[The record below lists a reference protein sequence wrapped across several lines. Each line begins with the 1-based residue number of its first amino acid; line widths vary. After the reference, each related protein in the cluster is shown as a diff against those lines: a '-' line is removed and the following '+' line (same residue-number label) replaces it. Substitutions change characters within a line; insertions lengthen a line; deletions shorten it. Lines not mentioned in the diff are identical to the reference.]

1 MGQNN
6 SSPENSSQDAPPPPA
21 QTRTPPPP
29 RQLRDVYAEAIRSDD
44 GPRLSGE
51 IQRLMRDQIT
61 GFVEDPRDPQANCFR
76 RHLTLH
82 QNPPLLI
89 SRATTLGELSR
100 MGARLSMNYVTY
112 TPSPL
117 FLASEAAQVTIDELG
132 DFDGPDGLKR
142 RLDEGCASDE
152 EKERMRTFVQNA
164 LVVLHDQ
171 EHDELHALVL
181 EASRE
186 ASAAAMARIQETLN
200 RDDPFGE
207 ERRAAATR
215 AAKKLTADQ
224 LRIKLVE
231 LGQPFDG
238 TKPVLVARY
247 VARTT
252 RHLPPPRPGPPAAGP
267 PSAAKPRARS
277 AKPAAKKPSRAKKPR
292 AKKPAR
298 RRRRDSDDLADW
310 LFSDE

>member
-1 MGQNN
+1 
-6 SSPENSSQDAPPPPA
+6 
-21 QTRTPPPP
+21 
-29 RQLRDVYAEAIRSDD
+29 
-44 GPRLSGE
+44 
-51 IQRLMRDQIT
+51 MRDQIT
-61 GFVEDPRDPQANCFR
+61 GLDEDQRDPQADFFR
-76 RHLTLH
+76 RHLLR
-82 QNPPLLI
+82 QDPPLLI
-89 SRATTLGELSR
+89 SRGTTLRELSM
-100 MGARLSMNYVTY
+100 MGERLSIDYVTY
-112 TPSPL
+112 TPSPF

-132 DFDGPDGLKR
+132 DFDSDTGLKR
-142 RLDEGCASDE
+142 WLDESCASDE

-171 EHDELHALVL
+171 EHAELHALVL

-186 ASAAAMARIQETLN
+186 ATARLLARAEENLN
-200 RDDPFGE
+200 RHDPFGE

-215 AAKKLTADQ
+215 AAKKLTVDQ

-231 LGQPFDG
+231 LGQPYDG

-252 RHLPPPRPGPPAAGP
+252 RHLPPPRPGPAAAGP
-267 PSAAKPRARS
+267 PAAAKPRARS

-298 RRRRDSDDLADW
+298 RRRDSDDLADW

>member
-100 MGARLSMNYVTY
+100 MGARLSMQCLTY
-112 TPSPL
+112 TPSDF
-117 FLASEAAQVTIDELG
+117 FLASEAAQVTLDELG
-132 DFDGPDGLKR
+132 KYRDPDGLEHH
-142 RLDEGCASDE
+142 LDAGCASDE

-186 ASAAAMARIQETLN
+186 ATARLLARAEENLN
-200 RDDPFGE
+200 RHDPFGE

-215 AAKKLTADQ
+215 AAKKLTVDQ

-231 LGQPFDG
+231 LGQPYDG

-247 VARTT
+247 VARAT
-252 RHLPPPRPGPPAAGP
+252 R
-267 PSAAKPRARS
+267 
-277 AKPAAKKPSRAKKPR
+277 
-292 AKKPAR
+292 
-298 RRRRDSDDLADW
+298 
-310 LFSDE
+310 

>member
-1 MGQNN
+1 MGQST
-6 SSPENSSQDAPPPPA
+6 SSPQDAPPLTS
-21 QTRTPPPP
+21 TRTPPPP
-29 RQLRDVYAEAIRSDD
+29 RELRDVYAEAIRSED
-44 GPRLSGE
+44 GPRLSGD
-51 IQRLMRDQIT
+51 IQRQMRHQIT
-61 GFVEDPRDPQANCFR
+61 RLVEDQADVFR
-76 RHLTLH
+76 RHLLLH

-100 MGARLSMNYVTY
+100 MGARLSIDYVTH
-112 TPSPL
+112 TPSPF
-117 FLASEAAQVTIDELG
+117 FLASEAAQVTIDELR
-132 DFDGPDGLKR
+132 DFDGPDGLG
-142 RLDEGCASDE
+142 RLLAEGCASDE
-152 EKERMRTFVQNA
+152 EKERMRSYVQNA

-171 EHDELHALVL
+171 EHAELHALVL

-186 ASAAAMARIQETLN
+186 ATARLLARAEENFN
-200 RDDPFGE
+200 RHDPFGE

-215 AAKKLTADQ
+215 AAKKLTVDQ

-267 PSAAKPRARS
+267 PAAAKPRARS

-298 RRRRDSDDLADW
+298 RRRDSDDLADW
-310 LFSDE
+310 HFSDE

>member
-1 MGQNN
+1 
-6 SSPENSSQDAPPPPA
+6 
-21 QTRTPPPP
+21 
-29 RQLRDVYAEAIRSDD
+29 
-44 GPRLSGE
+44 
-51 IQRLMRDQIT
+51 MRDQIT
-61 GFVEDPRDPQANCFR
+61 GLVEDQQDPQANFFR

-89 SRATTLGELSR
+89 SRGTTLGELSR
-100 MGARLSMNYVTY
+100 MGARLSIDYVTY
-112 TPSPL
+112 TPSPS

-132 DFDGPDGLKR
+132 DYDSDTGLKQL
-142 RLDEGCASDE
+142 LDEGCASDE

-186 ASAAAMARIQETLN
+186 ATARLLARAEENLN
-200 RDDPFGE
+200 RHDPFGE

-215 AAKKLTADQ
+215 AAKKLTVDQ

>member
-1 MGQNN
+1 MGQ
-6 SSPENSSQDAPPPPA
+6 SSSQDAPPPPA
-21 QTRTPPPP
+21 QTRIAPPP
-29 RQLRDVYAEAIRSDD
+29 RSVRDVYWRILQSEDR
-44 GPRLSGE
+44 PTLSGE
-51 IQRLMRDQIT
+51 IQRQMRDQIT
-61 GFVEDPRDPQANCFR
+61 GLDEDQRDPQADFFR
-76 RHLTLH
+76 RHLLR
-82 QNPPLLI
+82 QDPPLLI
-89 SRATTLGELSR
+89 SRGTTLRELSM
-100 MGARLSMNYVTY
+100 MGERLSIDYVTY
-112 TPSPL
+112 TPSPF

-132 DFDGPDGLKR
+132 GYRDPDGLER
-142 RLDEGCASDE
+142 QLDEGCASDE

-171 EHDELHALVL
+171 EHPELHALVL

-186 ASAAAMARIQETLN
+186 ATARLLARAEENLN
-200 RDDPFGE
+200 RHDPFGE

-215 AAKKLTADQ
+215 AAKKLTVDQ

-231 LGQPFDG
+231 LGQPYDG

-252 RHLPPPRPGPPAAGP
+252 RHLPPPRPGPAAARPPA
-267 PSAAKPRARS
+267 AAKPRARS

-298 RRRRDSDDLADW
+298 RRRDSDDLADW

>member
-6 SSPENSSQDAPPPPA
+6 SSPENSSQDAPPPA
-21 QTRTPPPP
+21 QTRIPPPP
-29 RQLRDVYAEAIRSDD
+29 RPFREVYLRAVESED
-44 GPRLSGE
+44 GPRLSGD
-51 IQRLMRDQIT
+51 IQRQMRHQIT
-61 GFVEDPRDPQANCFR
+61 RLVEDQADVFR
-76 RHLTLH
+76 RHLLLH

-100 MGARLSMNYVTY
+100 MGARLSIDYVTY
-112 TPSPL
+112 TPSPS

-132 DFDGPDGLKR
+132 YFDGPDGLA
-142 RLDEGCASDE
+142 RLLEGCASD

-164 LVVLHDQ
+164 LVVIHDQ

-186 ASAAAMARIQETLN
+186 ATARLLARAEENFN
-200 RDDPFGE
+200 RHDPFGE

-215 AAKKLTADQ
+215 AAKKLTVDQ

-231 LGQPFDG
+231 LGQPYDG

-247 VARTT
+247 VARTP
-252 RHLPPPRPGPPAAGP
+252 RPLPPPRPGPAAAGP
-267 PSAAKPRARS
+267 PAAAKPRARS
-277 AKPAAKKPSRAKKPR
+277 AKPAAKKPAAKKPSRAKKPR

>member
-1 MGQNN
+1 MGQKQ
-6 SSPENSSQDAPPPPA
+6 SQEAPPPA

-29 RQLRDVYAEAIRSDD
+29 RSVDQVYSEAIRSED
-44 GPRLSGE
+44 GPRLSRE
-51 IQRLMRDQIT
+51 IQRSMRDQIT
-61 GFVEDPRDPQANCFR
+61 ELGEDQADVFR
-76 RHLTLH
+76 RHLLLH

-89 SRATTLGELSR
+89 SRGTTLGELSR
-100 MGARLSMNYVTY
+100 MGARLSIDYVTH
-112 TPSPL
+112 TPSPF
-117 FLASEAAQVTIDELG
+117 FLASEAAHVTIDELG
-132 DFDGPDGLKR
+132 DYDGPDGLEQ
-142 RLDEGCASDE
+142 LLEGCASD

-186 ASAAAMARIQETLN
+186 ATARLLARAEENLN
-200 RDDPFGE
+200 RHDPFGE

-215 AAKKLTADQ
+215 AAKKLTVDQ

-267 PSAAKPRARS
+267 PAAAKPRARS

>member
-1 MGQNN
+1 MGQ
-6 SSPENSSQDAPPPPA
+6 SSSQDAPPPPA
-21 QTRTPPPP
+21 QTRIPPPP
-29 RQLRDVYAEAIRSDD
+29 RSVEQVYSEAIRSED
-44 GPRLSGE
+44 GPSLSGE
-51 IQRLMRDQIT
+51 IQRQMRDQIT
-61 GFVEDPRDPQANCFR
+61 GLDEDQRDPQADFFR
-76 RHLTLH
+76 RHLLR
-82 QNPPLLI
+82 QDPPLLI

-100 MGARLSMNYVTY
+100 MGARLSIDYVTH
-112 TPSPL
+112 TPSPF
-117 FLASEAAQVTIDELG
+117 FLASEAAQVTIDELR
-132 DFDGPDGLKR
+132 DNDDPDTGLEHH
-142 RLDEGCASDE
+142 LDEGCASAE
-152 EKERMRTFVQNA
+152 EKERMRSYVQNA

-171 EHDELHALVL
+171 EHAELHALVL

-186 ASAAAMARIQETLN
+186 ATARLLARAEENLN
-200 RDDPFGE
+200 RHDPFGE

-215 AAKKLTADQ
+215 AAKKLTVDQ

-231 LGQPFDG
+231 LGQPYDG

-267 PSAAKPRARS
+267 PAAAKPRARS

-298 RRRRDSDDLADW
+298 RRRDSDDLADW

>member
-6 SSPENSSQDAPPPPA
+6 SSPENSSQDAPTPA
-21 QTRTPPPP
+21 QTRIPPPP
-29 RQLRDVYAEAIRSDD
+29 RPFREVYLRAVESED
-44 GPRLSGE
+44 GPRLSGD
-51 IQRLMRDQIT
+51 IQRQMRHQIT
-61 GFVEDPRDPQANCFR
+61 RLVEDQADVFR
-76 RHLTLH
+76 RHLLLH

-100 MGARLSMNYVTY
+100 MGARLSMQCLTY
-112 TPSPL
+112 TPSPS
-117 FLASEAAQVTIDELG
+117 FLASEASQVTIDELG
-132 DFDGPDGLKR
+132 KYRDPDGLEHH
-142 RLDEGCASDE
+142 LDEGCASDE

-186 ASAAAMARIQETLN
+186 ATARLLARAEENLN
-200 RDDPFGE
+200 RHDPFGE

-215 AAKKLTADQ
+215 AAKKLTVDQ

-231 LGQPFDG
+231 LGQPYDG

-252 RHLPPPRPGPPAAGP
+252 RHLPPPRPGPAAAGP
-267 PSAAKPRARS
+267 PAAAKPRARS

>member
-1 MGQNN
+1 MGQ
-6 SSPENSSQDAPPPPA
+6 SSSREDAPPPA
-21 QTRTPPPP
+21 QTRIPPPP
-29 RQLRDVYAEAIRSDD
+29 RPLRDVYAEAIRSED
-44 GPRLSGE
+44 GPRLSRE
-51 IQRLMRDQIT
+51 IQRSMRDQIT
-61 GFVEDPRDPQANCFR
+61 RLVEDQADVFR
-76 RHLTLH
+76 RHLLLH
-82 QNPPLLI
+82 RNPPLLI

-100 MGARLSMNYVTY
+100 MGARLSMQCLTY
-112 TPSPL
+112 TPSPS

-132 DFDGPDGLKR
+132 GYNGPDGLKR
-142 RLDEGCASDE
+142 LLEGCASDE
-152 EKERMRTFVQNA
+152 EKERMRSYVQNA

-171 EHDELHALVL
+171 EHAELHALVL

-186 ASAAAMARIQETLN
+186 ATARLLARAEENFN
-200 RDDPFGE
+200 RHDPFGE

-215 AAKKLTADQ
+215 AAKKLTVDQ

-231 LGQPFDG
+231 LGQPYDG

-267 PSAAKPRARS
+267 PAAAKPRARS

-298 RRRRDSDDLADW
+298 RRDSDDLADW
-310 LFSDE
+310 LFSDD

>member
-1 MGQNN
+1 MGQ
-6 SSPENSSQDAPPPPA
+6 SSSREDAPPPA
-21 QTRTPPPP
+21 QTRITPPP
-29 RQLRDVYAEAIRSDD
+29 RSVRDVYWRILQSED
-44 GPRLSGE
+44 GPRLSGD
-51 IQRLMRDQIT
+51 IQRQMREKIT
-61 GFVEDPRDPQANCFR
+61 GLDEDQQDPQTDFFR
-76 RHLTLH
+76 RHLLR
-82 QNPPLLI
+82 QDPPLLI
-89 SRATTLGELSR
+89 ERATTLGDLSR
-100 MGARLSMNYVTY
+100 MGAQLSMHYVTY
-112 TPSPL
+112 TPSPT

-132 DFDGPDGLKR
+132 DYDGPDGLEQ
-142 RLDEGCASDE
+142 LLEGCTSD
-152 EKERMRTFVQNA
+152 EKERMRTYVQNA

-186 ASAAAMARIQETLN
+186 ATARLLARAEENLN
-200 RDDPFGE
+200 RHDPFGE

-215 AAKKLTADQ
+215 AAKKLTVDQ

-231 LGQPFDG
+231 LGQPYDG

-252 RHLPPPRPGPPAAGP
+252 RHLPPPRPGPAAAGP
-267 PSAAKPRARS
+267 PAAAKPRARS

-298 RRRRDSDDLADW
+298 RRRDSDDLADW

>member
-1 MGQNN
+1 
-6 SSPENSSQDAPPPPA
+6 
-21 QTRTPPPP
+21 
-29 RQLRDVYAEAIRSDD
+29 
-44 GPRLSGE
+44 
-51 IQRLMRDQIT
+51 
-61 GFVEDPRDPQANCFR
+61 
-76 RHLTLH
+76 
-82 QNPPLLI
+82 
-89 SRATTLGELSR
+89 
-100 MGARLSMNYVTY
+100 MGARLSIDYVTY
-112 TPSPL
+112 TPSPF
-117 FLASEAAQVTIDELG
+117 FLASEAAQVTIDELR
-132 DFDGPDGLKR
+132 DFDGPDGLG
-142 RLDEGCASDE
+142 RLLAEGCASDE
-152 EKERMRTFVQNA
+152 EKERMRSYVQNA

-171 EHDELHALVL
+171 EHAELHALVL

-186 ASAAAMARIQETLN
+186 ATARLLAQAEENFN
-200 RDDPFGE
+200 RHDPFGE

-215 AAKKLTADQ
+215 AAKKLTVDQ

-267 PSAAKPRARS
+267 PAAAKPRARS

-298 RRRRDSDDLADW
+298 RRRNDSDDLADW

>member
-1 MGQNN
+1 M
-6 SSPENSSQDAPPPPA
+6 
-21 QTRTPPPP
+21 
-29 RQLRDVYAEAIRSDD
+29 
-44 GPRLSGE
+44 
-51 IQRLMRDQIT
+51 
-61 GFVEDPRDPQANCFR
+61 
-76 RHLTLH
+76 LH

-89 SRATTLGELSR
+89 SRGTTLRELSM
-100 MGARLSMNYVTY
+100 MGERLSIDYVTY
-112 TPSPL
+112 TPSPD

-132 DFDGPDGLKR
+132 DYDGPDGLG
-142 RLDEGCASDE
+142 RLLEGCASDE
-152 EKERMRTFVQNA
+152 RERMRSYVQNA

-171 EHDELHALVL
+171 EHAELHALVL

-186 ASAAAMARIQETLN
+186 ATARLLARAEENFN
-200 RDDPFGE
+200 RHDPFGE

-215 AAKKLTADQ
+215 AAKKLTVDQ

-252 RHLPPPRPGPPAAGP
+252 RHLPPPRPGPPA
-267 PSAAKPRARS
+267 AAKPRARS

-310 LFSDE
+310 LFSDD

>member
-1 MGQNN
+1 
-6 SSPENSSQDAPPPPA
+6 
-21 QTRTPPPP
+21 
-29 RQLRDVYAEAIRSDD
+29 
-44 GPRLSGE
+44 
-51 IQRLMRDQIT
+51 
-61 GFVEDPRDPQANCFR
+61 
-76 RHLTLH
+76 
-82 QNPPLLI
+82 
-89 SRATTLGELSR
+89 
-100 MGARLSMNYVTY
+100 
-112 TPSPL
+112 
-117 FLASEAAQVTIDELG
+117 
-132 DFDGPDGLKR
+132 
-142 RLDEGCASDE
+142 
-152 EKERMRTFVQNA
+152 MRTFVQNA

-186 ASAAAMARIQETLN
+186 ASAAAMALIQESLN

-215 AAKKLTADQ
+215 AAKKLTVDQ

-252 RHLPPPRPGPPAAGP
+252 RHLPPPRPGPAA
-267 PSAAKPRARS
+267 AAKPRARS

-298 RRRRDSDDLADW
+298 RRRHDSDDLADW

>member
-1 MGQNN
+1 MGQ
-6 SSPENSSQDAPPPPA
+6 SSSQEAPPPA

-29 RQLRDVYAEAIRSDD
+29 RSVEQVYSEAIRSED
-44 GPRLSGE
+44 GPRLSGD
-51 IQRLMRDQIT
+51 IQRQMRHQLT
-61 GFVEDPRDPQANCFR
+61 RLVEDQADVFR
-76 RHLTLH
+76 RHLLLH

-89 SRATTLGELSR
+89 SRGTTLGELSR
-100 MGARLSMNYVTY
+100 MGARLSIDYVTY
-112 TPSPL
+112 TPSPS

-132 DFDGPDGLKR
+132 DYDGPDGLG
-142 RLDEGCASDE
+142 RLLAEGCASDE
-152 EKERMRTFVQNA
+152 EKERMRSYVQNA

-171 EHDELHALVL
+171 EHAELHALVL

-186 ASAAAMARIQETLN
+186 ATARLLALAEENFN
-200 RDDPFGE
+200 RHDPFGE

-215 AAKKLTADQ
+215 AAKKLTVDQ

-252 RHLPPPRPGPPAAGP
+252 RHLPPPRPGPPAA
-267 PSAAKPRARS
+267 AKPRARS

-298 RRRRDSDDLADW
+298 RRRDSDDLADW
-310 LFSDE
+310 HFSDE

>member
-1 MGQNN
+1 MGQ
-6 SSPENSSQDAPPPPA
+6 SSSQDAPPPPA
-21 QTRTPPPP
+21 QTRIAPPP
-29 RQLRDVYAEAIRSDD
+29 RSVRDVYWRILQSEDR
-44 GPRLSGE
+44 PTLSGE
-51 IQRLMRDQIT
+51 IQRQMRDQIT
-61 GFVEDPRDPQANCFR
+61 GLDEDQRDPQADFFR
-76 RHLTLH
+76 RHLLR
-82 QNPPLLI
+82 QDPPLLI
-89 SRATTLGELSR
+89 SRGTTLRELSM
-100 MGARLSMNYVTY
+100 MGERLSIDYVTY
-112 TPSPL
+112 TPSPF

-132 DFDGPDGLKR
+132 DFDSDTGLKR
-142 RLDEGCASDE
+142 WLDESCASDE
-152 EKERMRTFVQNA
+152 EKERMRSYVQNA

-171 EHDELHALVL
+171 EHAELHALVL

-186 ASAAAMARIQETLN
+186 ATARLLARAEENLN
-200 RDDPFGE
+200 RHDPFGE

-215 AAKKLTADQ
+215 AAKKLTVDQ

-231 LGQPFDG
+231 LGQPYDG

-252 RHLPPPRPGPPAAGP
+252 RHLPPPRPGPAAARPPA
-267 PSAAKPRARS
+267 AAKPRARS

-298 RRRRDSDDLADW
+298 RRRDSDDLADW

>member
-1 MGQNN
+1 MGQ
-6 SSPENSSQDAPPPPA
+6 SSSQDAPPPPA

-29 RQLRDVYAEAIRSDD
+29 RSVEQVYLEAIRSED
-44 GPRLSGE
+44 GPRLSGD
-51 IQRLMRDQIT
+51 IQRQMRHQLT
-61 GFVEDPRDPQANCFR
+61 RLVEDQADVFR
-76 RHLTLH
+76 RHLLLH

-89 SRATTLGELSR
+89 SRGTTLGELSR
-100 MGARLSMNYVTY
+100 MGARLSIDYVTH
-112 TPSPL
+112 TPSPF
-117 FLASEAAQVTIDELG
+117 FLASEAAHVTIDELG
-132 DFDGPDGLKR
+132 DYDGPDGLEQ
-142 RLDEGCASDE
+142 LLEGCASDE
-152 EKERMRTFVQNA
+152 KERMRTYVQNA
-164 LVVLHDQ
+164 LVVIHDQ

-181 EASRE
+181 QASRE

-215 AAKKLTADQ
+215 AAKKLTVDQ

-231 LGQPFDG
+231 LGQPYDG

-252 RHLPPPRPGPPAAGP
+252 RHLPPPRPGPAAAGP
-267 PSAAKPRARS
+267 PAAAKPRARS

>member
-1 MGQNN
+1 MGQ
-6 SSPENSSQDAPPPPA
+6 SSSQDAPPPPA
-21 QTRTPPPP
+21 QTRIPPPP
-29 RQLRDVYAEAIRSDD
+29 RSVEQVYSEAIRSED
-44 GPRLSGE
+44 GPSLSGE
-51 IQRLMRDQIT
+51 IQRQMRDQIT
-61 GFVEDPRDPQANCFR
+61 GLDEDQRDPQADFFR
-76 RHLTLH
+76 RHLLR
-82 QNPPLLI
+82 QDPPLLI
-89 SRATTLGELSR
+89 SRGTTLRELSM
-100 MGARLSMNYVTY
+100 MGERLSIDYVTY
-112 TPSPL
+112 TPSPF

-132 DFDGPDGLKR
+132 DFDSDTGLKR
-142 RLDEGCASDE
+142 WLDESCASDE
-152 EKERMRTFVQNA
+152 EKERMRSYVQNA

-171 EHDELHALVL
+171 EHAELHALVL

-186 ASAAAMARIQETLN
+186 ATARLLARAEENLN
-200 RDDPFGE
+200 RHDPFGE

-215 AAKKLTADQ
+215 AAKKLTVDQ

-231 LGQPFDG
+231 LGQPYDG

-252 RHLPPPRPGPPAAGP
+252 RHLPPPRPGPPA
-267 PSAAKPRARS
+267 AAKPRARS

-298 RRRRDSDDLADW
+298 RRRDSDDLADW

>member
-1 MGQNN
+1 MGQ
-6 SSPENSSQDAPPPPA
+6 SSSQDAPPPPV

-29 RQLRDVYAEAIRSDD
+29 RPLRDVYAEAIRSED
-44 GPRLSGE
+44 GPKLSGE
-51 IQRLMRDQIT
+51 IQRQMRHQIT
-61 GFVEDPRDPQANCFR
+61 RLVEDQADVFR
-76 RHLTLH
+76 RQLLLH

-89 SRATTLGELSR
+89 SRGTTLGELSR
-100 MGARLSMNYVTY
+100 MGARLSIDYVTY
-112 TPSPL
+112 TPSPS
-117 FLASEAAQVTIDELG
+117 FLASEAAQVTLDELG
-132 DFDGPDGLKR
+132 DYDGPDGLG
-142 RLDEGCASDE
+142 RLLAEGCASDE
-152 EKERMRTFVQNA
+152 EKERMRSYVQNA

-171 EHDELHALVL
+171 EHAELHALVL

-186 ASAAAMARIQETLN
+186 ATARLLARAEENLN
-200 RDDPFGE
+200 RHDPFGE

-215 AAKKLTADQ
+215 AAKKLTVDQ

-267 PSAAKPRARS
+267 PAAAKPRARS

-298 RRRRDSDDLADW
+298 RRDSDDLADW